1 MALKYYNSRSWL
13 VRKLHHDK
21 LSPEEIAKLCDVSHM
36 TIYRKMK
43 EFGLK

>member
-1 MALKYYNSRSWL
+1 MKLYESKDWLKWALYKKKMKPS
-13 VRKLHHDK
+13 
-21 LSPEEIAKLCDVSHM
+21 EIAEFLGVHQA